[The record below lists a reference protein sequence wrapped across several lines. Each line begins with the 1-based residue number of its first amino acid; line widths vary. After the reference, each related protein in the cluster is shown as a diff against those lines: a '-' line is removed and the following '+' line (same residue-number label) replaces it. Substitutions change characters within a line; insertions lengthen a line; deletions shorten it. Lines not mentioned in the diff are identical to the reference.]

1 MKRERPVIAIDGPV
15 GAGKSTIARQLAR
28 ELGFVYL
35 STGAMY
41 RAVAIAA
48 RRAGLAPEDAAID
61 DRLSELL
68 ARVRIE
74 FNGERITL
82 DGTDISDQIS
92 TPEVSD
98 LASKFSALKIVR
110 QSMGG
115 LQRAAGEKGGVVME
129 GRDIGTVIFPDAE
142 IKFFLEADIEVRAER
157 RFKES
162 IAKGDSITREEVLR
176 QLIERDDRDRARE
189 FAPLKRA
196 DDAIAIDS
204 TKLTVAELVAVMKKH
219 IEQRI
224 NSGKALKRA

>member
-15 GAGKSTIARQLAR
+15 GAGKSTIARALAR

-35 STGAMY
+35 NTGAMY
-41 RAVAIAA
+41 RAVGIAA
-48 RRAGLAPEDAAID
+48 RRARLKPEEAEND
-61 DRLSELL
+61 DRLNELL
-68 ARVRIE
+68 ANLRIE
-74 FNGERITL
+74 FNGERIRL
-82 DGTDISDQIS
+82 DGTDISDQIGA
-92 TPEVSD
+92 PEVSD

-110 QSMGG
+110 ERLRN

-142 IKFFLEADIEVRAER
+142 IKFFLEADVNVRAQR
-157 RFKES
+157 RFKELS
-162 IAKGDSITREEVLR
+162 AKGDSITREEVLR
-176 QLIERDDRDRARE
+176 QLIERDQRDSARE
-189 FAPLKRA
+189 HAPLKRA

-204 TKLTVAELVAVMKKH
+204 TKLTVAEVVAVMKKH

>member
-162 IAKGDSITREEVLR
+162 IANGDSITREEVLR

>member
-15 GAGKSTIARQLAR
+15 GAGKSTIARELAR
-28 ELGFVYL
+28 ELGCVYL

-48 RRAGLAPEDAAID
+48 QRAGLKPEDAAND

-68 ARVRIE
+68 ARIRIE

-82 DGTDISDQIS
+82 DGTDIFDQIS
-92 TPEVSD
+92 APEVSD

-110 QSMGG
+110 ERMGA

-142 IKFFLEADIEVRAER
+142 IKFFLEADLEVRAER
-157 RFKES
+157 RFKEL

-176 QLIERDDRDRARE
+176 QLIERDERDRARE
-189 FAPLKRA
+189 FAPLRRA

-204 TKLTVAELVAVMKKH
+204 TKLTVAEVVAVMKQH

>member
-1 MKRERPVIAIDGPV
+1 MKRRRPVIAIDGPV

-28 ELGFVYL
+28 ALGFVYL
-35 STGAMY
+35 NTGAMY

-48 RRAGLAPEDAAID
+48 RQAGLKPEDAENGD
-61 DRLSELL
+61 QLKELL

-98 LASKFSALKIVR
+98 LASKFSALKTVR
-110 QSMGG
+110 ERMRY
-115 LQRAAGEKGGVVME
+115 LQRAAGEEGGVVME

-142 IKFFLEADIEVRAER
+142 VKFFLEADVNERAER
-157 RFKES
+157 RFKELH
-162 IAKGDSITREEVLR
+162 ATGDSITREEVLR
-176 QLIERDDRDRARE
+176 QLIERDARDRARE

-196 DDAIAIDS
+196 DDALAIDS
-204 TKLTVAELVAVMKKH
+204 TKLTVDEVVAVMKKH
-219 IEQRI
+219 MEQRI